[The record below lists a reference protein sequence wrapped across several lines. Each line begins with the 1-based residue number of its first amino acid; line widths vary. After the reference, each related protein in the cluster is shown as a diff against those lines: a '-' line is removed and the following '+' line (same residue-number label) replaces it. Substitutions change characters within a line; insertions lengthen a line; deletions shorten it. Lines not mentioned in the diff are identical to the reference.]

1 VKKLLLIPIALLSTI
16 LLSSCGVTSQSSNAS
31 NIESQDTVIIVEKSS
46 PVNEMLE
53 NARRDYVNALY
64 QQKLGFK
71 IEALNYFE
79 SSLSLIN
86 KLSYYPDI
94 EENAAYTELENAIV
108 EDYQKYIESIDEL
121 PENASIN
128 AFEEWMNKKI
138 PDNVIDDDS
147 TYVETEKSTIVVV
160 GDFPLEVN
168 RYVEKYIEYF
178 TGRGRH
184 YIESWLTRSGKYF
197 PIMAKIFAE
206 EKVPQQLIFLSMP
219 ESGLNPTAR
228 SWAKAVG
235 LWQFIKG
242 TGRLYDLNVNFN
254 IDERKD
260 PEKATRAAAKH
271 LRDLY
276 SSLGNWYL
284 ALASYNSGEGRVR
297 KAIRRA
303 GSNDFWEI
311 RRYLPVETRNYIP
324 QYIAVTLIASQPE
337 KYGFTNVQYEKP
349 TEYTIHKIN
358 EAINL
363 NALAKCAGISVDLLQ
378 EMNPELTQNCTPSD
392 FEGGYPLKVPT
403 KAYDA
408 FVENLKKLPDDA
420 KVTFLTHTVKHGERL
435 SQIAVKYDVSISQLA
450 DLNQIS
456 RRTKLQPGTEIKIPL
471 TGNAQPEIAVNTD
484 ILPAIENEL
493 KTLGSSPSYKFQ
505 ITNNSDQEKFDKIYQ
520 QQSGDSVKFIVPEG
534 KSAIKYTIKS
544 KDNLI
549 DISDLFK
556 VRVSDIRNWNNLPY
570 TSTVHVDQEL
580 TIFVPNDKVEYYSSI
595 NNMSESEKGKI
606 LFVSSDNTSV
616 EHRVRSGE
624 TISSIASKY
633 GVTISQI
640 REWNKLKSNHLS
652 RGRKLIIN
660 PDENRKLAGSASH
673 SNGNTVKYKV
683 RRGDSI
689 GKIANKFGVTI
700 VQLKKWN
707 QISSNKVAFG
717 KILVIHGK
725 DVTNSIGDNTT
736 HKTSNIVRYTVKN
749 GDSIGKIADKFGVS
763 IEDIKQWNTLKSDK
777 VVVGK
782 ALSIHSEMEVSKS
795 KKKKS
800 LTDDSDDVISVKSKK
815 NHEDKSIAYKVK
827 RGDTLSDIA
836 DENDVTVKELK
847 ELNNIK
853 GNKLVA
859 GQKII
864 LRKGASSENK
874 TSNSSKKTVS
884 KKGSDEKVYRVK
896 DGESLWTIA
905 KKNNVP
911 VADIIT
917 WNNLKDDKVK
927 TGQHLRILN

>member
-1 VKKLLLIPIALLSTI
+1 VSKQTSELST
-16 LLSSCGVTSQSSNAS
+16 SN
-31 NIESQDTVIIVEKSS
+31 SQDTVKVAEKVSA
-46 PVNEMLE
+46 VNEMLE
-53 NARRDYVNALY
+53 SARRDYVNALY

-71 IEALNYFE
+71 AEALNYFE

-86 KLSYYPDI
+86 KLSYYPSI
-94 EENAAYTELENAIV
+94 EENTTYAELESAIV

-138 PDNVIDDDS
+138 PDNVIDEDS
-147 TYVETEKSTIVVV
+147 TSVETEKSTIVVV

-303 GSNDFWEI
+303 GSTDFWEV
-311 RRYLPVETRNYIP
+311 RKYLPVETRNYIP
-324 QYIAVTLIASQPE
+324 QYIAVTLIASRPE

-349 TEYTIHKIN
+349 HEYTIHKIN
-358 EAINL
+358 EALNL
-363 NALAKCAGISVDLLQ
+363 NVLAKCAGISVELLRD
-378 EMNPELTQNCTPSD
+378 MNPELTQNCTPSD
-392 FEGGYPLKVPT
+392 FDGGYPLKVPT

-408 FVENLKKLPDDA
+408 FVANLKKIPDDA
-420 KVTFLTHTVKHGERL
+420 KVTFLTHIVKHGERL

-456 RRTKLQPGTEIKIPL
+456 PRTKLQPGAEIKIPL
-471 TGNAQPEIAVNTD
+471 SENAQSDIAVNTD

-493 KTLGSSPSYKFQ
+493 KLLDSSPSYKLQ
-505 ITNNSDQEKFDKIYQ
+505 ITNNADQDKFDKMYQ
-520 QQSGDSVKFIVPEG
+520 QQLGDSVRYIIPEG
-534 KSAIKYTIKS
+534 KSAIKYIVKS

-595 NNMSESEKGKI
+595 NKMSESEKGKI
-606 LFVSSDNTSV
+606 LFVNTENTSV

-624 TISSIASKY
+624 TINSIATKY

-640 REWNKLKSNHLS
+640 REWNNLKSNHLV

-660 PDENRKLAGSASH
+660 PDDNRKLAGSGSH
-673 SNGNTVKYKV
+673 SNGNTIKYKV
-683 RRGDSI
+683 RKGDSI
-689 GKIANKFGVTI
+689 GKIADKFGVTI

-707 QISSNKVAFG
+707 QIATNKVAFG
-717 KILVIHGK
+717 KVLVIHGK
-725 DVTNSIGDNTT
+725 DVASSIGDNTI
-736 HKTSNIVRYTVKN
+736 HKTSNVVRYTVKS

-763 IEDIKQWNTLKSDK
+763 ISDIQLWNGLKSDK
-777 VVVGK
+777 VVAGK
-782 ALSIHSEMEVSKS
+782 ALSIHSEMEVAKS
-795 KKKKS
+795 KKEKRKIV
-800 LTDDSDDVISVKSKK
+800 DSDEEISVKSKK
-815 NHEDKSIAYKVK
+815 NHEGNSGTYKVK
-827 RGDTLSDIA
+827 SGDTLADIA
-836 DENDVTVKELK
+836 SENNTTVKELK
-847 ELNNIK
+847 SL
-853 GNKLVA
+853 NKLKGDKVVA
-859 GQKII
+859 GKSLII
-864 LRKGASSENK
+864 GKAAAENK
-874 TSNSSKKTVS
+874 ALTSSKKSVS
-884 KKGSDEKVYRVK
+884 KKGSDENIYRVK

-905 KKNNVP
+905 KKRNVP
-911 VADIIT
+911 VADLIT
-917 WNNLKDDKVK
+917 WNNLKNDKVK
-927 TGQHLRILN
+927 TGQRLKILN

>member
-1 VKKLLLIPIALLSTI
+1 VST
-16 LLSSCGVTSQSSNAS
+16 QSTTAS
-31 NIESQDTVIIVEKSS
+31 TNKSQDTINVTEKSS
-46 PVNEMLE
+46 AVNEMLE
-53 NARRDYVNALY
+53 SARRDYVNALY

-71 IEALNYFE
+71 AEALNYFE
-79 SSLSLIN
+79 SSLSIIN
-86 KLSYYPDI
+86 KLSYYPGI
-94 EENAAYTELENAIV
+94 EENTTYAELESAIV

-138 PDNVIDDDS
+138 PDNVIDEDS
-147 TYVETEKSTIVVV
+147 TYVENEKSTIVVV

-219 ESGLNPTAR
+219 ESGLSPTAR

-235 LWQFIKG
+235 LWQFVKG
-242 TGRLYDLNVNFN
+242 TGRLYDLNINFN

-303 GSNDFWEI
+303 GSTDFWDV

-337 KYGFTNVQYEKP
+337 KYGFTNIQYEKP
-349 TEYTIHKIN
+349 PEYTIYKIN
-358 EAINL
+358 EALNL
-363 NALAKCAGISVDLLQ
+363 NVLAKCAGISVELLRD
-378 EMNPELTQNCTPSD
+378 MNPELTQNCTPSD
-392 FEGGYPLKVPT
+392 FEGGYPLKIPS

-408 FVENLKKLPDDA
+408 FATNLKNIPDNA

-435 SQIAVKYDVSISQLA
+435 SQIAAKYDVSISQLA
-450 DLNQIS
+450 DLNEMS
-456 RRTKLQPGTEIKIPL
+456 TRTKLRPGTEIKIPQMD
-471 TGNAQPEIAVNTD
+471 NSQPEIAVNTD
-484 ILPAIENEL
+484 ILPAIENEI
-493 KTLGSSPSYKFQ
+493 KTLDSNPSYKLQ
-505 ITNNSDQEKFDKIYQ
+505 ITNNTDQDKFNNMYQ
-520 QQSGDSVKFIVPEG
+520 QQPGDSVKYIVPEG
-534 KSAIKYTIKS
+534 KSPIKYTVKS

-556 VRVSDIRNWNNLPY
+556 ARVSDIRNWNNLPY

-580 TIFVPNDKVEYYSSI
+580 TIYVPNDKVEYYSSI
-595 NNMSESEKGKI
+595 NNMSENEKGKI
-606 LFVSSDNTSV
+606 LFVNSGNTSV

-640 REWNKLKSNHLS
+640 REWNNLKSNHLV
-652 RGRKLIIN
+652 RGRKLVIN
-660 PDENRKLAGSASH
+660 PDEDRKLTSSGSH

-689 GKIANKFGVTI
+689 GKIADKFGVTI
-700 VQLKKWN
+700 SQVKKWN
-707 QISSNKVAFG
+707 QISSNKIAYG
-717 KILVIHGK
+717 KVLIIHGK
-725 DVTNSIGDNTT
+725 DAASSIGDNTT
-736 HKTSNIVRYTVKN
+736 HKTSNIIRYTVKS
-749 GDSIGKIADKFGVS
+749 GDSIGKIAGNFGVS
-763 IEDIKQWNTLKSDK
+763 IDDLKQWNNLNSDK

-795 KKKKS
+795 NKGN
-800 LTDDSDDVISVKSKK
+800 SKK
-815 NHEDKSIAYKVK
+815 DVSDQEISIKTKKNIGSKSITYKVK
-827 RGDTLSDIA
+827 RGDTLGKIA
-836 DENDVTVKELK
+836 SENNITVKELK
-847 ELNNIK
+847 SLNDLEE
-853 GNKLVA
+853 NKLTA
-859 GQKII
+859 GQKLII
-864 LRKGASSENK
+864 GESSTENK
-874 TSNSSKKTVS
+874 TSNSSKKSVS
-884 KKGSDEKVYRVK
+884 KKGSEEKVYRVK

-917 WNNLKDDKVK
+917 WNNLKNDKVK
-927 TGQHLRILN
+927 TGQRLKILN